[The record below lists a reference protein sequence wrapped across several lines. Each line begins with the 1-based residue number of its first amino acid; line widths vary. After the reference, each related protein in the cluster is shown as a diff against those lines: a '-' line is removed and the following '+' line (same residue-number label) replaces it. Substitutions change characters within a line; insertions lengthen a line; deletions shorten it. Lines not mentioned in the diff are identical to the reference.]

1 MIWFEKA
8 YWMRERLT
16 LVRKKLK
23 MNQTDFAR
31 QIGLTQTT
39 LSMIEV
45 GMASFT
51 DKNIK
56 LISATFNVNERWL
69 RTGVGEMFGS
79 SSPYLKELIDI
90 FERLS
95 PDTQEFLLEM
105 ARNLVKKQEKA

>member
-1 MIWFEKA
+1 MIWLEGA
-8 YWMRERLT
+8 PVYERLKRI
-16 LVRKKLK
+16 RKELK

-31 QIGLTQTT
+31 QIGLTQTSI
-39 LSMIEV
+39 SMLEI
-45 GMASFT
+45 GKLALT

-56 LISATFNVNERWL
+56 LINVIFDVNERWL

-105 ARNLVKKQEKA
+105 ARNLIKKQEKTP